1 MSAPRP
7 AIEAVATTAQRLA
20 VLLAAGVPPTTTWR
34 YLAAAGRTGVTGRV
48 VDAAARAG
56 DQGTDVAQAVAD
68 AGGAAASPETARAWR
83 ALAAVWSLAIETGAP
98 LAGALRE
105 MAEAFRA
112 TGRLQR
118 EARVAL
124 AGPRATSRL
133 VALLPV
139 VAVAFGAVLGMD
151 TLGVLFTTVPGLAC
165 LTAGGILM
173 LAGSRW
179 SARLVRRAGVGDPCP
194 GLMID
199 LIAIALAGGAS
210 LDSARSSAGAVVTRF
225 GVVDAATAAQQAGQ
239 ADSVIALARA
249 AGVPA
254 AELLRAEA
262 GDLRLAAQTD
272 GQERAARLGVSLMI
286 PLALCVLPAFMLLG
300 VAPMILSVVSSTFDG
315 LG

>member
-20 VLLAAGVPPTTTWR
+20 VLLAAGVPPNPSWR
-34 YLAAAGRTGVTGRV
+34 YLASAGRSGVAGRV

-56 DQGTDVAQAVAD
+56 DDGADIALAVAE
-68 AGGAAASPETARAWR
+68 AGGTAVSAEAARAWR
-83 ALAAVWSLAIETGAP
+83 ALAAVWSLAIETGSP
-98 LAGALRE
+98 LAGALRD
-105 MAEAFRA
+105 MAESFRA

-118 EARVAL
+118 EARIAL

-139 VAVAFGAVLGMD
+139 VAVAFGAVLGLD
-151 TLGVLFTTVPGLAC
+151 TLGVLFTTAPGWVCLA
-165 LTAGGILM
+165 AGGLLM
-173 LAGSRW
+173 LGGSRW
-179 SARLVRRAGVGDPCP
+179 SSRLVRRAGVGDPFP
-194 GLMID
+194 GLVID
-199 LIAIALAGGAS
+199 LIALALAGGAS
-210 LDSARSSAGAVVTRF
+210 LDRARSAAAAVVVRME
-225 GVVDAATAAQQAGQ
+225 VLDAATAAEQTGR
-239 ADSVIALARA
+239 ADSVIALARD

-262 GDLRLAAQTD
+262 SDLRLSAQTD

-300 VAPMILSVVSSTFDG
+300 VAPMILSVVSSTFDV

>member
-20 VLLAAGVPPTTTWR
+20 VLLAAGVPPNASWR
-34 YLAAAGRTGVTGRV
+34 YLASTGRSGVAGRV
-48 VDAAARAG
+48 VDAAARSG
-56 DQGTDVAQAVAD
+56 DDGADIAHAVAE
-68 AGGAAASPETARAWR
+68 AGGTAASAEAARAWR
-83 ALAAVWSLAIETGAP
+83 ALAAVWSLAIETGSP

-105 MAEAFRA
+105 MAESFRA

-118 EARVAL
+118 EARIAL

-139 VAVAFGAVLGMD
+139 VAVAFGAVLGLD
-151 TLGVLFTTVPGLAC
+151 TLGVLFTTVPGWVCLA
-165 LTAGGILM
+165 AGSLLM
-173 LAGSRW
+173 LGGSRW
-179 SARLVRRAGVGDPCP
+179 SARLVRRAGVGDPFP
-194 GLMID
+194 GLVID
-199 LIAIALAGGAS
+199 LIALALAGGAS
-210 LDSARSSAGAVVTRF
+210 LDRARGAAAAVVVRLE
-225 GVVDAATAAQQAGQ
+225 VVDAATAAEQAGR
-239 ADSVIALARA
+239 ADSVIALARD

-262 GDLRLAAQTD
+262 SDLRLAAQTD

-300 VAPMILSVVSSTFDG
+300 VAPMILSVVSSTFDV